1 MNIRISI
8 VQLDIVWADPDAN
21 RSKVA
26 DIVRTLPDTDLIV
39 LPEMFPTGF
48 VTEPQGIAES
58 ENSETLEFMLRISKE
73 KNCAVTGS
81 VAVKKNEGAGKTVYY
96 NRLYFVRPNGNVT
109 IYNKHHLFT
118 YGGEGKSF
126 TAGKERVIVDWY
138 GTRILLQ
145 ICYDLRFPVFS
156 RNRIVAHTGRPDYD
170 MIIYVA
176 SWPESR
182 IDAWNTLL
190 RARAIE
196 NQCYVAG
203 VNRIGCDP
211 FCKYSGGS
219 IVLDP
224 CGRPVAACKDGI
236 EDTATVVIDMDY
248 LSSLRAGFPVLED
261 AD

>member
-1 MNIRISI
+1 MRISI
-8 VQLDIVWADPDAN
+8 VQLDIVLADPAAN
-21 RSKVA
+21 RNKVA
-26 DIVRTLPDTDLIV
+26 QIVKTLPETDLIV
-39 LPEMFPTGF
+39 LPEMFSTGF

-58 ENSETLEFMLRISKE
+58 ENSETLKFMLRISKE

-81 VAVKKNEGAGKTVYY
+81 IAVGEDEGDGKTVYY
-96 NRLYFVRPNGNVT
+96 NRLYFVRPDGNVT
-109 IYNKHHLFT
+109 VYNKRHLFT

-126 TAGKERVIVDWY
+126 TAGRERVVVEWR

-156 RNRIVAHTGRPDYD
+156 RNRMVARIGRPDYD

-190 RARAIE
+190 MARAIE
-196 NQCYVAG
+196 NQCYTVG
-203 VNRIGCDP
+203 VNRVGKDSA
-211 FCKYSGGS
+211 CKYSGGS
-219 IVLDP
+219 VILNP
-224 CGRPVAACKDGI
+224 RGKPVAACLDYA
-236 EDTATVVIDMDY
+236 EDTATAVIDMDY
-248 LSSLRAGFPVLED
+248 LSSFRDVFPVLED